1 MITDSKPL
9 NHIFFVDDLKLLA
22 RSLTKAKRLLDIITT
37 FSKDIGMTFG
47 QTKCAYIYIERGKVK
62 SLGSNIEINGLSV
75 RELKDGEQ
83 YTYLGQDESVGFD
96 GPLNKDRVK
105 KSIKDVSGRYGTL
118 NSTVITKLRHITR
131 LPYQCLHQR

>member
-1 MITDSKPL
+1 
-9 NHIFFVDDLKLLA
+9 
-22 RSLTKAKRLLDIITT
+22 
-37 FSKDIGMTFG
+37 MTFG
-47 QTKCAYIYIERGKVK
+47 QTKCTYIYIERGKRK

-75 RELKDGEQ
+75 RELEDGEQ

-105 KSIKDVSGRYGTL
+105 KKSIKDVFGKYRTL
-118 NSTVITKLRHITR
+118 NSTVITKLRNITC